1 MHLLSR
7 QTKRK
12 DIWNIACPQQICCW
26 WRRKRPFI
34 WRLQRHFVQDKSW
47 LSGAHSPLLFVYH
60 PAHANQFPRTGII
73 KWNTA
78 VFTSVSSFC
87 PLMLRANPTLHNR
100 MRWGVSSCQ
109 TFVCELQMHHSVSHI
124 LWQDASVL
132 LRSREWH
139 LLQEFDPSKLSQGS
153 TPNEEESLRS
163 QHDFHA
169 RYVRMRDGLAS

>member
-1 MHLLSR
+1 MQLLSR

-26 WRRKRPFI
+26 RRRKRPFI
-34 WRLQRHFVQDKSW
+34 WRLQGHFVQDKSW

-78 VFTSVSSFC
+78 VFTSVSSFY
-87 PLMLRANPTLHNR
+87 PPAMLLCTSPTLHNR
-100 MRWGVSSCQ
+100 IRWGVSSCQ

-124 LWQDASVL
+124 HTVTRCVRAVALTRMTSPSGIWSIKTVPRIDT
-132 LRSREWH
+132 EW
-139 LLQEFDPSKLSQGS
+139 G
-153 TPNEEESLRS
+153 RI
-163 QHDFHA
+163 
-169 RYVRMRDGLAS
+169 LALAAWFPCTIR